1 MGREAVPYPF
11 YPSAPRIS
19 NHGTVSG
26 SQIYSHPVHLPHNLL
41 EYIIFIAYANRHAAV
56 GFAIAHSNNFEIK
69 GLPPRRKVGNLAH
82 YVFIPILGDGAMRYY
97 EDMGGSVVRI
107 KLGANMIKP
116 IDHRARV
123 EHELNS
129 EAVEVHGR
137 WMTVKRKVGVG
148 SGITEAYPDMWGT

>member
-1 MGREAVPYPF
+1 
-11 YPSAPRIS
+11 
-19 NHGTVSG
+19 
-26 SQIYSHPVHLPHNLL
+26 VHLPHNLL

-116 IDHRARV
+116 IDRRARV
-123 EHELNS
+123 EHELSS